1 MQHFPCYNDI
11 TASIRPKF
19 STLCDSNHVNDNQY
33 GTGTIPAPCQ
43 HCYYIQRS
51 TVGQG
56 GGGGEGVVHVFYV
69 TFMAMGMDDDTL
81 LEKCEND

>member
-43 HCYYIQRS
+43 HYYIQRS
-51 TVGQG
+51 TVGQ
-56 GGGGEGVVHVFYV
+56 GGGEGVVHVFYV
-69 TFMAMGMDDDTL
+69 TFMAMGMDEDTL